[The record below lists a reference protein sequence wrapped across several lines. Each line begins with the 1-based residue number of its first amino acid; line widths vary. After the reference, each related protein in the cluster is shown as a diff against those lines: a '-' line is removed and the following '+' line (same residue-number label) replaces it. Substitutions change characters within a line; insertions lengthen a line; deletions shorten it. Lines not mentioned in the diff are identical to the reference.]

1 MHQIHVSNKVISREA
16 PCFIIVEAGV
26 NHVLEKEDLERI
38 GAASSLDVAY
48 KLVDAAKQAGADA
61 IKFQSF
67 TAKGLQFK
75 GTKKPQYQLATSGTD
90 EQLSYYDMIKKL
102 ETTEEDQIKIAK
114 YCREKGIIF
123 FSTPYD
129 NQSVDF
135 LDERIN
141 VPLYKLAS
149 IELQNHL
156 FLRYVASKGKPIILS
171 TGLGDLDAVKEAVS
185 IARHEGFANR
195 LIILQCTSNYPTLA
209 KDINLNVIKTYQKE
223 FPDVLVGLSDHSP
236 SYIASI
242 GAVALGGVVLEKHFT
257 LDKTFV
263 GPDHQASLDP
273 KELFEW
279 VKAVREIE
287 ASMGSTKKEVAE
299 VEKRNESMRKFLV
312 MKPQKAGTII
322 EEDMLLAM
330 RAGSGILP
338 VDMNLRRII
347 GKKLKDDVAELM
359 PLEWNMI
366 E

>member
-1 MHQIHVSNKVISREA
+1 MHQIQVGNKVISHEA

-26 NHVLEKEDLERI
+26 NHVLEKADLQRI
-38 GAASSLDVAY
+38 GATSPLDVAF

-61 IKFQSF
+61 VKFQSF
-67 TAKGLQFK
+67 TAEGLQFK

-90 EQLSYYDMIKKL
+90 EQLSYYNMIKKL

-114 YCREKGIIF
+114 YCEKKDIIF

-129 NQSVDF
+129 NESVDF
-135 LDERIN
+135 LHERIN

-149 IELQNHL
+149 IELRNHL
-156 FLRYVASKGKPIILS
+156 FLRYVASKGKPIVLS
-171 TGLGDLDAVKEAVS
+171 TGLGDIDDVKEVVS
-185 IARHEGFANR
+185 IARQEGFANR

-236 SYIASI
+236 TYIASI
-242 GAVALGGVVLEKHFT
+242 GAVAIGAVALEKHFT

-263 GPDHQASLDP
+263 GPDHLASLDP
-273 KELFEW
+273 QELSEW
-279 VKAVREIE
+279 VMAVREIE
-287 ASMGSTKKEVAE
+287 ASMGSAKKIVTD

-312 MKPQKAGTII
+312 MKPQKAGTTIK
-322 EEDMLLAM
+322 EDMLLAM
-330 RAGSGILP
+330 RTGSGILP
-338 VDMNLRRII
+338 VDKNLKQIL
-347 GKKLKDDVAELM
+347 GKKLKDDVVELM

-366 E
+366 N